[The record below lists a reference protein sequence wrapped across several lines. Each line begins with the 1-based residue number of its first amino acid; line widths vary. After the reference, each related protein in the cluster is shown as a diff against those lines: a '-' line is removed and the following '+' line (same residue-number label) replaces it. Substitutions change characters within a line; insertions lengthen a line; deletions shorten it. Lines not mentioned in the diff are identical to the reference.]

1 MKKFFIFF
9 LMLFYCLL
17 PQSVYAESGA
27 FLTEESF
34 KLVKAFK
41 LGRSQSSPIS
51 GQSQLSNKG
60 AETKL
65 AKECNEYCSSC
76 DTTTGQCIK
85 CDNNRYLKNN
95 FCLVCFANATCDGVV
110 ASCNAGF
117 ELNGD
122 SCTETDVACNAWKPE
137 TGGHYWN
144 ADGAHTIP
152 DNVKCWNGYGAT
164 ASISVP
170 NASYESATIR
180 FHQGAT
186 VSGSFTAKQLRI
198 VRGCG
203 TNNPGNVTFNS
214 AVTVTG
220 YVELTKG
227 TSAIFKNGLKGS
239 PACKVEEGTSR
250 CPVASGG
257 TCTCTTSK
265 CYTN

>member
-9 LMLFYCLL
+9 LALFYCFLS
-17 PQSVYAESGA
+17 QSVHAESGV
-27 FLTEESF
+27 FQTERSF

-41 LGRSQSSPIS
+41 LGRSQSSLIS

-60 AETKL
+60 TEAKL

-76 DTTTGQCIK
+76 DTTTGKCIK

-95 FCLVCFANATCDGVV
+95 FCLNCFANATCNGVV

-122 SCTETDVACNAWKPE
+122 SCTETDVTCDPWEPA

-144 ADGAHTIP
+144 ANGPHTIP
-152 DNVKCWNGYGAT
+152 SENVRCWHGYGAT

-170 NASYESATIR
+170 NASYKSVGIR

-186 VSGSFTAKQLRI
+186 VSGSFTVKQLNI
-198 VRGCG
+198 TNG
-203 TNNPGNVTFNS
+203 TSVTKAGDVTFNN
-214 AVTVTG
+214 AVTVTE
-220 YVELTKG
+220 YVQLAKG
-227 TSAIFKNGLKGS
+227 RTATFKGGLKGS
-239 PACKVEEGTSR
+239 PACKVEG
-250 CPVASGG
+250 GNG
-257 TCTCTTSK
+257 TCTCTTSR